1 MKEAEAELLVAEAG
15 AVDLTVVAKGNA
27 QLKQVI
33 WVTKQGSRH
42 MDWNEV
48 PAGIGKGLGVSVW
61 HELVEDKRVLSDT
74 EVLPL
79 DPKSETPSIT
89 SLWPSTGEFIE
100 YKPEVFPAAGQS
112 FCSGFYADLPFLEP
126 YFWYWRLGNLFAS
139 ESTP

>member
-1 MKEAEAELLVAEAG
+1 MLVGEAG
-15 AVDLTVVAKGNA
+15 AVDLTVVAKGNE

-33 WVTKQGSRH
+33 WVTKQGSSH

-74 EVLPL
+74 EVPPL
-79 DPKSETPSIT
+79 DPKSQTPSIT

-100 YKPEVFPAAGQS
+100 YKPEVFPATG
-112 FCSGFYADLPFLEP
+112 
-126 YFWYWRLGNLFAS
+126 
-139 ESTP
+139 

>member
-1 MKEAEAELLVAEAG
+1 MKEAKAEFLVAEAG

-48 PAGIGKGLGVSVW
+48 PTGIGKGLGVSVW
-61 HELVEDKRVLSDT
+61 HELVEEKRVLSNT

-89 SLWPSTGEFIE
+89 SLWPSTGELIE
-100 YKPEVFPAAGQS
+100 YKPEVFPQDS
-112 FCSGFYADLPFLEP
+112 H
-126 YFWYWRLGNLFAS
+126 FAVVLML
-139 ESTP
+139 TLHF